1 MRQGEHVTFDLVLAR
16 VPSESRTSVT
26 RVLRELK
33 PSLNLAQAEEL
44 MKGLPQKIFEGMSED
59 EVRAA
64 KEKLE
69 QVGADVRLYQITP
82 L

>member
-1 MRQGEHVTFDLVLAR
+1 
-16 VPSESRTSVT
+16 
-26 RVLRELK
+26 
-33 PSLNLAQAEEL
+33 